1 MSLAFAPARTTT
13 NRTTAVRTAP
23 SLPAA
28 PIRPVSIAPRPQA
41 ETVALSAPQPAPAR
55 TNAPRVRAVPEG
67 TEARGFVLYVGVDE
81 TKAGAD
87 GTTLHRIVEALR
99 ALTAE
104 ISPSSE
110 TYAAVAL
117 APEGAGG
124 RDVDVVRL
132 ALQDPAALAK
142 QRERQGTR
150 DDADR
155 HPNGVI
161 IDISRKRVLLDGEA
175 AGLTYKEFELLQYL
189 VLREGRTIDRHELIE
204 SLWDADDE
212 APSERTID
220 VHVRRLR
227 SKLAHYQDIVRTVR
241 GIGYRFD
248 RHADVSIRQA
258 STPSP
263 DLY

>member
-1 MSLAFAPARTTT
+1 MSLALAPTVRTTT
-13 NRTTAVRTAP
+13 TLTAP
-23 SLPAA
+23 SSRVSLAPRPAQSAPAA
-28 PIRPVSIAPRPQA
+28 PAAQASAARPAQ
-41 ETVALSAPQPAPAR
+41 
-55 TNAPRVRAVPEG
+55 PRVRAVPEG
-67 TEARGFVLYVGVDE
+67 TEARGFVLYVGIDE
-81 TKAGAD
+81 SKAEAD

-99 ALTAE
+99 ALTAD
-104 ISPSSE
+104 IAPSAE

-142 QRERQGTR
+142 QREAQGTT

-204 SLWDADDE
+204 RLWAADEE
-212 APSERTID
+212 APNERTID

-241 GIGYRFD
+241 GVGYRFD

-263 DLY
+263 DVF